1 MPELMSPSLL
11 QLTRYAVARSLF
23 TPTTLPGAIAK
34 LGFVQADPIRA
45 PARAQ
50 DLSLRHRVKNYLAGD
65 LERRYPKLQ
74 IEEDFFVNYG
84 FLTPQLQALMH
95 PRTPHKA
102 WSPQQASRAE
112 AIAAFVGER
121 GIVHPKEVEAHFAHG
136 TTRNWFGGS
145 SNISTQLLDAMHFRG
160 LLRVARREGG
170 TRLYELRK
178 PTSSTVPDNPAEA
191 FDALTDAIVALYA
204 PMPASSL
211 LQLLGLLTRGVPQ
224 WKHFKTAAYQR
235 ARQRLPSAVVS
246 GITWYWPV
254 GENPASTRWQRD
266 AGVRLL
272 APFDPVVWDRR
283 RFDIFWGWTYRFE
296 AYTPPAKR
304 LRGYYALPL
313 LWRDQVIGWGNVARQ
328 EDRMVVELGYVR
340 GKAPR
345 EAGYKAELDQELQS
359 MAQFLGL
366 TW

>member
-1 MPELMSPSLL
+1 MFTLA
-11 QLTRYAVARSLF
+11 QLTRYAIARSLF
-23 TPTTLPGAIAK
+23 SPTSLAQAIAK

-74 IEEDFFVNYG
+74 LEEDFFVNYG

-102 WSPQQASRAE
+102 WSPQQASRAA

-121 GIVHPKEVEAHFAHG
+121 GIVHPKEVQTHFAHG
-136 TTRNWFGGS
+136 T
-145 SNISTQLLDAMHFRG
+145 MHFRG

-178 PTSSTVPDNPAEA
+178 PTSSPAPIHPIHPTEA

-224 WKHFKTAAYQR
+224 WKHLKTAAYQR

-254 GENPASTRWQRD
+254 GENPASTRWQRAETHGD
-266 AGVRLL
+266 HVRLL

-283 RFDIFWGWTYRFE
+283 RFEIFWGWAYRLE
-296 AYTPPAKR
+296 AYTPPAQR

-313 LWRDQVIGWGNVARQ
+313 LWRDQVIGWGNVSRQ
-328 EDRMVVELGYVR
+328 EDRMVVELGYAH

-345 EAGYKAELDQELQS
+345 DMAYKRALEEELTS
-359 MAQFLGL
+359 MAHFLGL
-366 TW
+366 KH